1 MKLTT
6 GHAIAQGPAVVAV
19 TLARINFIF
28 VFQKPVPNSAKAMQ
42 FEQLGPYRLGKK
54 LGQGGMG
61 AVYEGLDTE
70 SGEEAAVKV
79 LAPALASEEGF
90 RARFEAEIESLKK
103 LRHPNIVRLFGYGEQ
118 SGTLF
123 YAMELVR
130 GTSLEDE
137 LRAGRRF
144 EWREVTQIA
153 IKLCRALKHAHD
165 HGVIHR
171 DLKPAN
177 LLMSTDGEIKLSDFG
192 IARLFGNM
200 RMTSDGGVLG
210 TAEYMAPEQAD
221 GRVVTDRC
229 DQYSMG
235 GVLYTLLTGRPP
247 FRAKTMVEM
256 LQLQRYA
263 EPELVTRFAPQTPA
277 ELARIVHQLLEKD
290 PQKRFANALILSR
303 SLEAMDR
310 GLSISMSR
318 GGDFVV
324 AAAGTDISDSSPLSP
339 TLTPTQLPPAE
350 RGEGTVVPQINA
362 TEATQAYDPAV
373 ENRPQSAPE
382 PAATPA
388 TRFTKVEERHDERAS
403 AARELLAGL
412 LAPQTLALLAGLLV
426 MILGGWYLMRP
437 PTADELYRQIETATA
452 DGEVES
458 LRQAQP
464 QIETFLERYADDPR
478 CEKLR
483 GMQDELKQTDPV
495 QRAFTEAK
503 RYALISPELGLVK
516 FQALVDVYGEAD
528 VGSETPRQFV
538 RLARQQI
545 KRLERQI
552 EKSVADDRKL
562 VESRLERA
570 AELSASDPAAARKIY
585 QGIVQLYDQK
595 PWAVQLV
602 ACARAALAAAPAPG
616 PAVEATPAK

>member
-1 MKLTT
+1 
-6 GHAIAQGPAVVAV
+6 
-19 TLARINFIF
+19 
-28 VFQKPVPNSAKAMQ
+28 MQ

-61 AVYEGLDTE
+61 AVYEGLETE
-70 SGEEAAVKV
+70 SGEEVAVKV

-118 SGTLF
+118 NGTLF
-123 YAMELVR
+123 YSMELIR

-177 LLMSTDGEIKLSDFG
+177 LLMSTDGENKLSDFG

-229 DQYSMG
+229 DQYSLG
-235 GVLYTLLTGRPP
+235 GVLYTLLAGRPP
-247 FRAKTMVEM
+247 FRAKTMLEM

-303 SLEAMDR
+303 SLEAMER
-310 GLSISMSR
+310 GLSISLSR
-318 GGDFVV
+318 GDDFVL
-324 AAAGTDISDSSPLSP
+324 ASPDASGTDIFGASSLSP
-339 TLTPTQLPPAE
+339 TLTPTQLPDAQRE
-350 RGEGTVVPQINA
+350 EGTEVPRMNV
-362 TEATQAYDPAV
+362 TEDTLAYDPAV
-373 ENRPQSAPE
+373 KIRPAPLAE
-382 PAATPA
+382 PVDPPA
-388 TRFTKVEERHDERAS
+388 TRFTKVEERREQRVS
-403 AARELLAGL
+403 AARELLVGL
-412 LAPQTLALLAGLLV
+412 LAPQALALLGGLLV
-426 MILGGWYLMRP
+426 MFLGGWYLMRS
-437 PTADELYRQIETATA
+437 PTADELFGQIENATA

-458 LRQAQP
+458 LRAAQP
-464 QIETFLERYADDPR
+464 KIETFLDRYADDPR
-478 CEKLR
+478 GEKLR
-483 GMQDELKQTDPV
+483 QMQDELKQAHPV

-516 FQALVDVYGEAD
+516 FQALVDVFDEAAGSGGE
-528 VGSETPRQFV
+528 TTRHFV

-545 KRLERQI
+545 KRLQQQI
-552 EKSVADDRKL
+552 EKSVADDRTL

-570 AELSASDPAAARKIY
+570 AELSAANPSAAGKVYR
-585 QGIVQLYDQK
+585 GIVELYDHK
-595 PWAVQLV
+595 PWAAQLV
-602 ACARAALAAAPAPG
+602 ARAKAALAVPPSPDAAESVPP
-616 PAVEATPAK
+616 P